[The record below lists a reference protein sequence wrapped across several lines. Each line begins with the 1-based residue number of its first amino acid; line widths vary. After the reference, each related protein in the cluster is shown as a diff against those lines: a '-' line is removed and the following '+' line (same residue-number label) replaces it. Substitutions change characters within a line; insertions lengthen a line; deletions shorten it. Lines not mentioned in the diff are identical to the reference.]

1 MVFSFQNSF
10 EPMLG
15 YTKSNSIEENQVRE
29 KSRHAWKSYLLRT
42 EIDKKKKIGN
52 RWAKQPI
59 ARVCKSF
66 DFVVII

>member
-42 EIDKKKKIGN
+42 EIDKKKKLEIDEQSN
-52 RWAKQPI
+52 PLQEFANLLTLL
-59 ARVCKSF
+59 
-66 DFVVII
+66 

>member
-42 EIDKKKKIGN
+42 EIDKKKKN
-52 RWAKQPI
+52 WK
-59 ARVCKSF
+59 
-66 DFVVII
+66 